1 MRQLWSKDKIIFEL
15 RRCYEGKIKYPRN
28 LIAIAPHYFGTLH
41 NAYEA
46 AGVPYKKFYKEF
58 NEDKLR
64 DNILKFL
71 ASSDVDIGI
80 TNYNKRL
87 YDICCKKFGSWCK
100 AIEWASGDISLLPKK
115 RETHTKE
122 SLIAKLRELDSKG
135 KKLIGH
141 NFPGLAHWAY
151 KYFGTWEAA
160 INAAGL
166 NYDSYLERMRDWTP
180 ELVIKLIKEYANLGK
195 SLTATEAARWNSY
208 LPAKCVEYFG
218 TWKNALYVAGLM
230 HPSDIPK
237 SEPYTE
243 QQAIEILLRYHSKG
257 IVLFYKNIE
266 KENKELANWCV
277 KHFNSWAKAIE
288 ACGLDYRK
296 DIFTNAVIP
305 NKKWTKESVI
315 EEILKLK
322 HNNKPLNNK
331 YIKQNYGGLERGA
344 RQVFGSWKEAIEAS
358 GLDIAHTNRYSSI
371 DSHYGNRWE
380 LICKEVL
387 DAIDRHEYHA
397 VYDNCIPDFSKSE
410 HGEWIDAKLSSWT
423 GFSDYDRLIK
433 YLKKCSKL
441 ILLYLRGEKCD
452 YKNKNIK
459 LRHISYYYS
468 ALRKAGRTDLI
479 NKIKLFNKEVETNSE
494 QIQLTLLDFIS

>member
-1 MRQLWSKDKIIFEL
+1 MPK
-15 RRCYEGKIKYPRN
+15 KYNR
-28 LIAIAPHYFGTLH
+28 YT
-41 NAYEA
+41 
-46 AGVPYKKFYKEF
+46 KQEF
-58 NEDKLR
+58 IDKL
-64 DNILKFL
+64 KQ
-71 ASSDVDIGI
+71 
-80 TNYNKRL
+80 
-87 YDICCKKFGSWCK
+87 
-100 AIEWASGDISLLPKK
+100 
-115 RETHTKE
+115 
-122 SLIAKLRELDSKG
+122 LDSDG
-135 KKLIGH
+135 EKLTSS
-141 NFPGLAHWAY
+141 NFSALARWAY
-151 KYFGTWEAA
+151 RYFGTWEAA
-160 INAAGL
+160 IGAAGL
-166 NYDSYLERMRDWTP
+166 NYDSYLEKRRDWTP
-180 ELVIKLIKEYANLGK
+180 ELVIILLQEYAKTGK
-195 SLTATEAARWNSY
+195 PLFATAAQKWNSVMV
-208 LPAKCVEYFG
+208 AKTNEYFG
-218 TWKNALYVAGLM
+218 TWKNALHVAGLM

-243 QQAIEILLRYHSKG
+243 QQAIEILLHYHSKG

-277 KHFNSWAKAIE
+277 KHFNSWIKAIE

-296 DIFTNAVIP
+296 DILTNAVIP
-305 NKKWTKESVI
+305 NKKWTKESVT

-322 HNNKPLNNK
+322 HDNKPLNNK

-344 RQVFGSWKEAIEAS
+344 RQVFGSWKEAIKAS
-358 GLDIAHTNRYSSI
+358 GLDIAYTNRYSSI
-371 DSHYGNRWE
+371 DSYYGNRWE

-387 DAIDRHEYHA
+387 DAIDKHEYHA
-397 VYDNCIPDFSKSE
+397 VYGNCIPDFSKSE
-410 HGEWIDAKLSSWT
+410 NGEWIDAKLSSWT